1 MKATIFSIAI
11 ALLFLRCNK
20 VADTIIDKGLSS
32 EHDTSKFI
40 KYTIP
45 QGSQYCD
52 QNEFVA
58 VETNEMKFIVRFDSS
73 AIYQTG
79 SAENQNDINKL
90 FGFSDNNSEH
100 HKFSARFGW
109 RWSDHALRLFAYVY
123 NEAEMVSKEITTVDI
138 GKEINCSILVKGT
151 RYVFSTNGISLEMP
165 RMATT
170 EKGKGYQL
178 YPYFGGDESA
188 PHEINIWIKSLDA
201 SHAR

>member
-1 MKATIFSIAI
+1 MKATIFTIVT
-11 ALLFLRCNK
+11 ALLFLSCNK
-20 VADTIIDKGLSS
+20 AADVIIDKALSP
-32 EHDTSKFI
+32 EHDTSNFI

-52 QNEFVA
+52 QNEFAA
-58 VETNEMKFIVRFDSS
+58 VETSEMKFIVRFDSS
-73 AIYQTG
+73 AIYQTV

-90 FGFSDNNSEH
+90 FGFSDNNSDH
-100 HKFSARFGW
+100 DKFSARFGW

-123 NEAEMVSKEITTVDI
+123 NEAQMISKEITTVDI
-138 GKEINCSILVKGT
+138 GKEINCSILVKDSH
-151 RYVFSTNGISLEMP
+151 YVFTTNGRSTEMP
-165 RMATT
+165 RAATT

-188 PHEINIWIKSLDA
+188 PHEIDIWIKSLDT

>member
-1 MKATIFSIAI
+1 MKATVLSIAI

-20 VADTIIDKGLSS
+20 VADTITDKGLSS
-32 EHDTSKFI
+32 KYDTSSFI
-40 KYTIP
+40 KYTIA
-45 QGSQYCD
+45 QGNQYCD
-52 QNEFVA
+52 QNEFAA

-73 AIYQTG
+73 AIYQTV

-109 RWSDHALRLFAYVY
+109 RWSSNALHLFAYVY
-123 NEAEMVSKEITTVDI
+123 NAAEMISKEITTVDI
-138 GKEINCSILVKGT
+138 GKEINCSILVNDRHYIFT
-151 RYVFSTNGISLEMP
+151 TNSISIEMP

-188 PHEINIWIKSLDA
+188 PHEINIWIRSLDS